1 MSFSEGVSVLK
12 SFQIPDLGNCILFFV
27 GRALFTDS
35 VPHALRVTAEK
46 RLSDRRSCSRL
57 SSHAL
62 SSMNECRVSHVSL
75 CPLYPYQKSKE
86 RISTSPKR
94 PHKPLHTSLVS
105 TPLLATS
112 TD

>member
-12 SFQIPDLGNCILFFV
+12 SFQIPDL
-27 GRALFTDS
+27 
-35 VPHALRVTAEK
+35 AEK